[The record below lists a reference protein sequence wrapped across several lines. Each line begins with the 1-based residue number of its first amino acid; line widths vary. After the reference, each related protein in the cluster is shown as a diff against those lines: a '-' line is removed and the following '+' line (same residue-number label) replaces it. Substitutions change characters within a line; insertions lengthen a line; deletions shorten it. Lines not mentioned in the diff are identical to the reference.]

1 MQHRFRH
8 IAQLGIILFL
18 FPLFAQ
24 AECSSSGYT
33 VVFVNGIF
41 NTEKQARTSADELQF
56 KLGET
61 FNSES
66 VIVRTGY
73 NPSHLAGLGDLA
85 QVVAQSFGASVST
98 FDRDTILLQIHP
110 EVTTR
115 KVFLI
120 GHSQGT
126 LYTNNIYD
134 YLLDNG

>member
-56 KLGET
+56 K
-61 FNSES
+61 
-66 VIVRTGY
+66 
-73 NPSHLAGLGDLA
+73 
-85 QVVAQSFGASVST
+85 
-98 FDRDTILLQIHP
+98 
-110 EVTTR
+110 
-115 KVFLI
+115 
-120 GHSQGT
+120 QGT
-126 LYTNNIYD
+126 TPLISRGWGTWPR
-134 YLLDNG
+134 LLLRVLGLLSRLLIEILFCCKSTLRSQPEKFF